1 MAEEGELYTWGSN
14 SEGQL
19 GLEVDEQLTPRLVK
33 VPEPVVSV
41 ACGYYHN
48 VAVSG
53 VCVCVSR
60 HCAQYNTTRDL

>member
-1 MAEEGELYTWGSN
+1 MYAWGSN

-19 GLEVDEQLTPRLVK
+19 GLDVDEQLTPRRVK
-33 VPEPVVSV
+33 VPEPLASV

-53 VCVCVSR
+53 VFVTSQTVGDRQCSIALVLLA
-60 HCAQYNTTRDL
+60 HFI